1 MIANIYID
9 SFNLYFGCLKG
20 TPYRWLDVA
29 KLCNILL
36 PHDEINRIRY
46 FTALVETRNGN
57 PSQQQRQLNYLRALQ
72 TIPNLSIHYGHF
84 LTTNVS
90 MRLAHPEPD
99 GPRDAVVVR
108 PEEKGSDVN
117 LACYML
123 LDAFDD
129 DCELAVVISNDSDL
143 AFPVQVLRERF
154 GKVVGVL
161 NPQRNTSHKLRTTA
175 SFYRPIR
182 RGPLSASQFAGRL
195 RDAVG
200 EFTKPP
206 AW

>member
-9 SFNLYFGCLKG
+9 GFNLYYGCLRG
-20 TPYRWLDVA
+20 TPYRWLDVS
-29 KLCNILL
+29 KLSSLLL

-46 FTALVETRNGN
+46 FTALLENRNDS
-57 PSQQQRQLNYLRALQ
+57 PSRQQDQQSYLRALE
-72 TIPNLSIHYGHF
+72 TIPNLSVHYGHF
-84 LTTNVS
+84 LTSSVT
-90 MRLAHPEPD
+90 MRLAHPEPG
-99 GPRDAVVVR
+99 GPQNAVVVR
-108 PEEKGSDVN
+108 TDEKGSDVN

-143 AFPVQVLRERF
+143 AFPIQALRERF
-154 GKVVGVL
+154 GKVAGVL
-161 NPQRNTSHKLRTTA
+161 NPQQNTSHKLRTTA

-182 RGPLSASQFAGRL
+182 QGPLSASQFAGRL